1 MIGERLRQARQARN
15 LSLQDVA
22 TEAEI
27 SVATLSRIETSK
39 QSLEMNL
46 FISIAK
52 ILGENPADF
61 FDIEEPGSKD
71 SDSIVEAIGRLTSKD
86 RTRVW
91 DRLAKAPRI
100 KDKGRDRRSQSRVLG
115 QEIEEVLAQLD
126 YLRNEVDG
134 MRKRTR

>member
-1 MIGERLRQARQARN
+1 MIGEKLRAVRLSRH

-22 TEAEI
+22 TEADI
-27 SVATLSRIETSK
+27 SVATLSRIETNK

-61 FDIEEPGSKD
+61 FDAEEIGQKD
-71 SDSIVEAIGRLTSKD
+71 SDSIVEAIGKLTSRD

-100 KDKGRDRRSQSRVLG
+100 KDKGRDRKSQTRVLT